1 MNQTKK
7 LDSEARLETN
17 ENLDIKYPDKSNKG
31 QNDQETSKPVGFHR
45 MFRFATGLDYIL
57 MALGS
62 LGACAMGAAFP
73 AFAYIWGDMIDNF
86 E

>member
-1 MNQTKK
+1 MTQEKN
-7 LDSEARLETN
+7 LESEARLETN
-17 ENLDIKYPDKSNKG
+17 EHLDKRDSDTGSKHQKDK
-31 QNDQETSKPVGFHR
+31 ETPEPVGFHR
-45 MFRFATGLDYIL
+45 MFRFATGFDYLL
-57 MALGS
+57 MGLGS